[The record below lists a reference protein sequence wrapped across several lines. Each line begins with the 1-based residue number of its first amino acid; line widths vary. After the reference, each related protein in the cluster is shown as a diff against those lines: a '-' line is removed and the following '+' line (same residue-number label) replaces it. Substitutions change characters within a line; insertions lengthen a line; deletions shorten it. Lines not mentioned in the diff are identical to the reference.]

1 MASDRRSTELIS
13 CYFREGPARDAPS
26 VIDDRTWSDLDM
38 DEVFFTTD
46 RTRSSIGQG
55 CLYAMLRLPLRDA
68 AELED
73 RAARVE
79 ALRRNDRARIRVSA
93 ILRRLGFQRD
103 SEVFQFLSSMPKQ
116 ISNRR
121 RFLYLGLSILAIL
134 GIPAAIFTGIPGIL
148 LLAAVLITNMV
159 LHYRFKAVVSVESPS
174 YEFLHRVLRAAGAL
188 GKLEVPGLQDHLDEL
203 DGLAAG
209 LRGLRRRTAFLAT
222 PSGVSGDILSL
233 LLEYIRQFFLQ
244 EVTTYFF
251 VHNEIMTRMDRLVR
265 LYTLVGETD
274 AVASVATLRKER
286 PDLAVPVIEGSG
298 KLVIEA
304 EGLTHP
310 LLEHPVANAFRMEGK
325 GLLVTGSNMSGKSTF
340 LRTLGVNQ
348 VLATTVRVAFARR
361 FVVSPLLTVSSITNR
376 DSLLDAES
384 HYIVEARRLLA
395 LLAAGHG
402 SHPALLIIDE
412 ILSGTNSEERIAAST
427 RILRHI
433 AGLNCL
439 VVAATHDR
447 PIAAALDSVYENVH
461 FTHRVDGEGLE
472 FDYRLHAGIVEAG
485 NAFRLLRLLGYPKE
499 ILDDESGAA
508 VG

>member
-13 CYFREGPARDAPS
+13 CYFREGPAREAPS
-26 VIDDRTWSDLDM
+26 LIDDRTWSDLDM
-38 DEVFFTTD
+38 DEVFFSLD
-46 RTRSSIGQG
+46 RTRSSVGQG

-68 AELED
+68 AELEG

-79 ALRRNDRARIRVSA
+79 TLRKNDRARIRVSA
-93 ILRRLGFQRD
+93 ILRRLGFQREG
-103 SEVFQFLSSMPKQ
+103 EVFQFLSTMPKK
-116 ISNRR
+116 ISDRR

-134 GIPAAIFTGIPGIL
+134 GIPAAIFTGIPGII
-148 LLAAVLITNMV
+148 LLAAVLVTNMV
-159 LHYRFKAVVSVESPS
+159 LHYRFKAIVSVEAPS
-174 YEFLHRVLRAAGAL
+174 YEFLHRVLRAASAL
-188 GKLEVPGLQDHLDEL
+188 GKLEVPGLQDSLDEL
-203 DGLAAG
+203 KGLAHA
-209 LRGLRRRTAFLAT
+209 LAGLRRRTAFLAT

-265 LYTLVGETD
+265 LYTLVGEMD
-274 AVASVATLRKER
+274 ALASVATLRKER
-286 PDLAVPVIEGSG
+286 PLTVPVVQGSG
-298 KLVIEA
+298 KLLIEA

-310 LLEHPVANAFRMEGK
+310 LLEHPVANALRMEGK

-348 VLATTVRVAFARR
+348 VLATTIRVAFAKRL
-361 FVVSPLLTVSSITNR
+361 VASPLLTVSSITNR

-427 RILRHI
+427 RILRHF

-447 PIAAALDSVYENVH
+447 PIAAALEGVFENVH

-499 ILDDESGAA
+499 ILDDDSGTGSA
-508 VG
+508 